1 MCSAKQFHSN
11 LVLIVMRRAAG
22 MICPI
27 IHWLSSPA
35 RVALVS
41 QGEALSNQLVA
52 RERVRGSLLLSGPIC
67 AISSPAPKCPAFS
80 GTPHTSKCDLGD
92 VQTKTLPCCCCTVI
106 PICGLGRIGAKN
118 SRTNQAWNK
127 QLLWKAL
134 TCQLKI
140 NIDLMLN

>member
-1 MCSAKQFHSN
+1 MCSAKQF
-11 LVLIVMRRAAG
+11 LVLIVMRRAG

-52 RERVRGSLLLSGPIC
+52 RERVRGSLLLSGPIY

-92 VQTKTLPCCCCTVI
+92 VQTKTLPWCCCSVI
-106 PICGLGRIGAKN
+106 PICGLGRRNSAKN

-127 QLLWKAL
+127 QLLQKAL
-134 TCQLKI
+134 TCQLKM